1 MTSTRPDDEG
11 EVRERRPL
19 VDEQDVERVARQVG
33 SAVGSTVGS
42 TVASV
47 AEQMRERAA
56 AAEAERDAL
65 LASDADRDAAVRVL
79 ADAFSVGRLSATE
92 LEDRTGR
99 VLGARTHGEL
109 DDLLAG
115 LGGYPVAGPAARGRT
130 GVVGLVAFWTSP
142 CVFVGSRPTAG
153 YSVEIVGTRRENG
166 ALVVQYRETAP
177 ERGMMT
183 AQVLTSPY
191 HLVSVPRVDGDVK
204 FERLP

>member
-19 VDEQDVERVARQVG
+19 VNEEDVERVARQVG

-47 AEQMRERAA
+47 TEQMRERAA

-115 LGGYPVAGPAARGRT
+115 LGGYPVARPVARWRK
-130 GVVGLVAFWTSP
+130 VVFGIVAFCTSPFVFMGSMLLLFGSDVGDHVGGLVMLVLFLPGLFGLWRWA
-142 CVFVGSRPTAG
+142 RPK
-153 YSVEIVGTRRENG
+153 R
-166 ALVVQYRETAP
+166 
-177 ERGMMT
+177 
-183 AQVLTSPY
+183 
-191 HLVSVPRVDGDVK
+191 
-204 FERLP
+204 